1 MTLTPFL
8 RSLVFISLLGLCLPA
23 TARPDSGLPSI
34 ADVQQSIESLADRKL
49 PETEQKNMLIVLTS
63 TLQNLEDIDQTQ
75 KEMAELE
82 QRLKTAPEVI
92 KQSKAELIK
101 LDGQPESPDLKQYAN
116 SSLEQLQQQLAERN
130 EQLSKSQKIL
140 TQANSIVI
148 NAQSRPERAQSDVN
162 QMLERSQQIN
172 TALSSGKIN
181 GKPLSKE
188 ARVQLLSER
197 ELISLQTDLLKEQM
211 ASNDILL
218 DLGTSLRD
226 LEILRSK
233 RLDNEMLEL
242 QTLSS
247 NKRREESE
255 KAIEQFSLAAKHAT
269 PDSLFA
275 REAQANLELSTDI
288 LATTDQLSLINR
300 RNLEVNQQL
309 DSINQTKKSLDEN
322 INVLRA
328 ACCWRKSSTSRNSR
342 WKTSRLTRGWR
353 IRSPIFACA
362 SSKSASSAN
371 NSSTPSSTCKN
382 CSRKPV
388 TKVSLPA

>member
-82 QRLKTAPEVI
+82 QRLKTAPDVI

-116 SSLEQLQQQLAERN
+116 SSLEQLQQLLAERN
-130 EQLSKSQKIL
+130 EQLNKSQKIL

-211 ASNDILL
+211 ASNDVLL

-247 NKRREESE
+247 NKRRAESE
-255 KAIEQFSLAAKHAT
+255 KAIEQFSLTAKHAT

-322 INVLRA
+322 INVLKGSLLLA
-328 ACCWRKSSTSRNSR
+328 KILYQQ
-342 WKTSRLTRGWR
+342 KQ
-353 IRSPIFACA
+353 
-362 SSKSASSAN
+362 
-371 NSSTPSSTCKN
+371 
-382 CSRKPV
+382 
-388 TKVSLPA
+388 SLPEFIE